1 MEYARLQLYIPDR
14 FGHEKKFSIFER
26 HQFWTSAAFILIL
39 YTAWTLYRIKRPTF
53 SLMESIIL
61 QRMEDAYN
69 EIINEKKES
78 KKQVAET
85 DIVETAIA
93 ENNNISIEKFS
104 LDTNVFDNL
113 NEELRNIEIA
123 DLLLNANDKKQLE
136 DVTLMYDLNDE
147 DLTENS
153 SSDES
158 SSNLWTDNDCNTVY
172 HLSDDENNR
181 SNDTEDSE
189 IYSDTDDIEY

>member
-1 MEYARLQLYIPDR
+1 
-14 FGHEKKFSIFER
+14 
-26 HQFWTSAAFILIL
+26 
-39 YTAWTLYRIKRPTF
+39 
-53 SLMESIIL
+53 MESIIL